1 MNRSARSAALTCV
14 ESNARTRL
22 WLPLSQREDVRD
34 SLPETYRFSAS
45 NVSFAEEDNVLT
57 VGFAST
63 ESDAYVLF
71 QRDLNFGGPD
81 DEGVYIE
88 LNDQVNSGYSLVT
101 KCVVAPNQLIVMLAQ
116 PLLQSQRIVVDLA
129 QLGDENDFVAE
140 LSRIF
145 TDCGNQFAIRP

>member
-1 MNRSARSAALTCV
+1 M
-14 ESNARTRL
+14 
-22 WLPLSQREDVRD
+22 RD
-34 SLPETYRFSAS
+34 SPPETYRFSAS
-45 NVSFAEEDNVLT
+45 KVSFSEEDNVLT

-88 LNDQVNSGYSLVT
+88 LNDQINSGYSLVT
-101 KCVVAPNQLIVMLAQ
+101 KCVVAPNQLIVLLAQ

-129 QLGDENDFVAE
+129 RLGDENDFVTE

-145 TDCGNQFAIRP
+145 TDCWNQFAIRP